1 MMGAESST
9 LILTL
14 LFFAVVLLVEG
25 AYYYYRDVHAPKSR
39 VVRRL
44 DSLRSGGMAE
54 EVQASLKRQT
64 QSRGETLVAGILNKL
79 EVKLT
84 QAGTRMSAE
93 RLLMLMGVATV
104 GIGVTAPILLGIAD
118 MLNSFTALLLVL
130 VFAITIGIVI
140 PLLLLDRKAT
150 KRIKKFEEQF
160 PIALDIFVRGLR
172 AGHPV
177 TGALDLL
184 VEEMPDPIGSE
195 FAMVIAEISY
205 GYDLRDALNNLANR
219 VQTTDIQMF
228 SVCVSIQAE
237 TGGNLADILEGL
249 SRVIRERQS
258 MVLKVR
264 ALASEGKMTAIVL
277 SVLPIGTFMFVF
289 TTQPEFYLDVVDDP
303 WFLPGLMG
311 IATWYSLG
319 ILLIRK
325 LVDLKV

>member
-1 MMGAESST
+1 MLPDSST

-25 AYYYYRDVHAPKSR
+25 AYFYYRDVHAPKSR
-39 VVRRL
+39 VDRRL
-44 DSLRSGGMAE
+44 DALRSGGMAE
-54 EVQASLKRQT
+54 EAQASLKRQK
-64 QSRGETLVAGILNKL
+64 QARGETLIAGILNKL
-79 EVKLT
+79 ELKLT
-84 QAGTRMSAE
+84 QAGMRMSAE
-93 RLLMLMGVATV
+93 RLLMLMAVATA
-104 GIGVTAPILLGIAD
+104 GIGVTAPIILGIAD
-118 MLNSFTALLLVL
+118 MLNSVMAFVLVL
-130 VFAITIGIVI
+130 VFAVAIGTVI
-140 PLLLLDRKAT
+140 PLILLDRKAT

-205 GYDLRDALNNLANR
+205 GYDLRDALENLAKR

-228 SVCVSIQAE
+228 SVCVSIQSE

-249 SRVIRERQS
+249 SKVIRERAS

-264 ALASEGKMTAIVL
+264 ALASEGKMTAVVL
-277 SVLPIGTFMFVF
+277 SVLPIGTFLFVF
-289 TTQPEFYLDVVDDP
+289 STQPEFYLDVVDDP
-303 WFLPGLMG
+303 WFLPGLIGLTFWYSMG
-311 IATWYSLG
+311 IMM
-319 ILLIRK
+319 IRK

>member
-1 MMGAESST
+1 MLENSST

-25 AYYYYRDVHAPKSR
+25 AYYYYKDVHAPKSR
-39 VVRRL
+39 VDRRL
-44 DSLRSGGMAE
+44 DSLRSGAME
-54 EVQASLKRQT
+54 QEVQASLKRQT

-79 EVKLT
+79 EVKLS
-84 QAGTRMSAE
+84 QAGMRMSAE
-93 RLLMLMGVATV
+93 RLLMLMGVATA
-104 GIGVTAPILLGIAD
+104 GIGVTAPIILGIAD
-118 MLNSFTALLLVL
+118 MLNSFTSVLLVL
-130 VFAITIGIVI
+130 VFAVTIGTVI

-184 VEEMPDPIGSE
+184 VEEMADPIGSE

-205 GYDLRDALNNLANR
+205 GYDLRDALDNLAKR

-228 SVCVSIQAE
+228 SVCVSIQSE

-249 SRVIRERQS
+249 SKVIRERAS

-264 ALASEGKMTAIVL
+264 ALASEGKMTGVVL
-277 SVLPIGTFMFVF
+277 SVLPVGTFLFVF
-289 TTQPEFYLDVVDDP
+289 STQPKFYLDVVDDR
-303 WFLPGLMG
+303 WFLPGLIG
-311 IATWYSLG
+311 IAVWYTIG
-319 ILLIRK
+319 IMLIRK

>member
-1 MMGAESST
+1 MLPDSST

-39 VVRRL
+39 VGRRL
-44 DSLRSGGMAE
+44 DSLRSGGMME

-64 QSRGETLVAGILNKL
+64 PSRGETLVAGILNKL
-79 EVKLT
+79 EIKLT
-84 QAGTRMSAE
+84 QAGMRMSAE
-93 RLLMLMGVATV
+93 RLLMLMGVATA
-104 GIGVTAPILLGIAD
+104 GIAVTAPIILGIAD
-118 MLNSFTALLLVL
+118 MLNSFTSVLLVL
-130 VFAITIGIVI
+130 VFAVAIGTVL
-140 PLLLLDRKAT
+140 PLLVLDRKAT

-205 GYDLRDALNNLANR
+205 GYDLRDALNNLAKR
-219 VQTTDIQMF
+219 VQTTDISMF
-228 SVCVSIQAE
+228 AVCVSIQSE

-249 SRVIRERQS
+249 SKVIRERAS

-264 ALASEGKMTAIVL
+264 ALASEGKMTAVVL
-277 SVLPIGTFMFVF
+277 SVLPICSFLFVF
-289 TTQPEFYLDVVDDP
+289 STKPEFYLDVVDDR
-303 WFLPGLMG
+303 WFLPGLIG
-311 IATWYSLG
+311 IAIWYSMG
-319 ILLIRK
+319 VMLIRK

>member
-1 MMGAESST
+1 MLPDSST

-14 LFFAVVLLVEG
+14 LFFATILLVEG

-39 VVRRL
+39 VDRRL
-44 DSLRSGGMAE
+44 DALRSGGLTE
-54 EVQASLKRQT
+54 QTQASLKRQT
-64 QSRGETLVAGILNKL
+64 QARGETTIAGILNKL
-79 EVKLT
+79 ESKLT
-84 QAGTRMSAE
+84 QAGMRMSAE
-93 RLLMLMGVATV
+93 RLLMLMAAATI
-104 GIGVTAPILLGIAD
+104 GIAVTAPIILGIAD
-118 MLNSFTALLLVL
+118 LLNSVMAFVLVL
-130 VFAITIGIVI
+130 VFAVAIGTVF
-140 PLLLLDRKAT
+140 PLIMLDRKAT

-184 VEEMPDPIGSE
+184 VEEMPDPIGAE
-195 FAMVIAEISY
+195 FSMVVSEISY
-205 GYDLRDALNNLANR
+205 GYDLRDALENLARR

-228 SVCVSIQAE
+228 SVCVSIQSE

-249 SRVIRERQS
+249 SKVIRERAS

-277 SVLPIGTFMFVF
+277 SVLPIGTFLFVF
-289 TTQPEFYLDVVDDP
+289 STQPEFYLDAVDDS
-303 WFLPGLMG
+303 WFLPGLIAICVWYSMG
-311 IATWYSLG
+311 IA
-319 ILLIRK
+319 LIRK